1 MIYFDNAA
9 TSGIKPKPVI
19 EAVQNCLN
27 RLSAN
32 PGRSGHNLSLEA
44 DKLIYN
50 CRAKIADFF
59 GADGPENVIFM
70 PNCTTALN
78 TVIKGVTAYND
89 HVVCSS
95 LEHNSVARPIE
106 TLRKRGLIDYDIAE
120 VIFGDNDATV
130 RSFKKAIR
138 RDTKL
143 VVCTHASNVTGTVLP
158 IEEIGKECKKKNIL
172 FCVDAAQS
180 AGVLPINMK
189 EMNIDYLCLAPHKG
203 LFAPMGTGILI
214 ARKPINNTII
224 EGGTGSK
231 SMLTIQSTEIPEGF
245 ESGTV
250 NLPGIAG
257 ISAGIDFV
265 KAKGVENIYHHE
277 MQIAKE
283 IYERLIK
290 IDLLQF
296 YATPPTKNLTVP
308 VISVNVRHKTS
319 SEVADILNR
328 NNIAVRAGLHCAPM
342 AHKRLGTLENGTV
355 RIAPS
360 IFNTK
365 EDINRLIW
373 VFSRVNNY

>member
-158 IEEIGKECKKKNIL
+158 IVEIGKECKKKNIL

-231 SMLTIQSTEIPEGF
+231 SMLTVQPTEIPEGF

-277 MQIAKE
+277 MQLTKE

>member
-231 SMLTIQSTEIPEGF
+231 SMLTIQPTEIPEGF

-277 MQIAKE
+277 MQLTKE

-328 NNIAVRAGLHCAPM
+328 NNIAVRSGLHCAPM